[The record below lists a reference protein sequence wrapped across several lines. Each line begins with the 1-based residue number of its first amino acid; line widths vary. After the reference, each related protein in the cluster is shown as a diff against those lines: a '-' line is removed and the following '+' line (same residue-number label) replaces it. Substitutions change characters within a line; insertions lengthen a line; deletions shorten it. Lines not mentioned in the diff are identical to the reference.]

1 MPIYEYLCPECN
13 FKFEL
18 LRQQSQATESVSCPR
33 CHNGAKRIFSAFPCE
48 VLDGWLM
55 VSLWKGPEA
64 VEHYNF
70 CSLNCLKTWVD
81 TQLPQVPDAF
91 LRAFEKRED

>member
-1 MPIYEYLCPECN
+1 LRRQKQIKLEREMPREYFICHSCGERVECGV
-13 FKFEL
+13 
-18 LRQQSQATESVSCPR
+18 RQ
-33 CHNGAKRIFSAFPCE
+33 KPCE
-48 VLDGWLM
+48 ALEGWLM

-81 TQLPQVPDAF
+81 TQLPQVPDVF
-91 LRAFEKRED
+91 LKAFEKGRE

>member
-1 MPIYEYLCPECN
+1 MAREHFVCHSCGERVEC
-13 FKFEL
+13 
-18 LRQQSQATESVSCPR
+18 A
-33 CHNGAKRIFSAFPCE
+33 AKQRPCE

-70 CSLNCLKTWVD
+70 CSLSCLRTWVD
-81 TQLPQVPDAF
+81 TQLPQIPDAF
-91 LRAFEKRED
+91 LKAFEKGSE

>member
-1 MPIYEYLCPECN
+1 MAREHFVCHSCGERVECAV
-13 FKFEL
+13 KQ
-18 LRQQSQATESVSCPR
+18 R
-33 CHNGAKRIFSAFPCE
+33 PCE

-70 CSLNCLKTWVD
+70 CSLSCLRTWVD

-91 LRAFEKRED
+91 LRAFEKGRE

>member
-1 MPIYEYLCPECN
+1 MPRDYFICHSCGERVECRV
-13 FKFEL
+13 KQ
-18 LRQQSQATESVSCPR
+18 R
-33 CHNGAKRIFSAFPCE
+33 PCE

-55 VSLWKGPEA
+55 VSLWSGPEA

-81 TQLPQVPDAF
+81 TQLPKVPDAF
-91 LRAFEKRED
+91 LRAFEKGRE

>member
-1 MPIYEYLCPECN
+1 MAREYFVCHSCGERVEC
-13 FKFEL
+13 
-18 LRQQSQATESVSCPR
+18 A
-33 CHNGAKRIFSAFPCE
+33 AKQRPCE

-70 CSLNCLKTWVD
+70 CSLSCLRTWAD

-91 LRAFEKRED
+91 LRAFEKGKE

>member
-1 MPIYEYLCPECN
+1 MGREQFVCHSCGEKVEC
-13 FKFEL
+13 
-18 LRQQSQATESVSCPR
+18 A
-33 CHNGAKRIFSAFPCE
+33 AKQRPCE

-70 CSLNCLKTWVD
+70 CSLSCLRTWVD

-91 LRAFEKRED
+91 LRAFEKGRE

>member
-1 MPIYEYLCPECN
+1 MAREHFVCHSCGERVEC
-13 FKFEL
+13 
-18 LRQQSQATESVSCPR
+18 A
-33 CHNGAKRIFSAFPCE
+33 AKQRPCE

-70 CSLNCLKTWVD
+70 CSLNCLRTWVD
-81 TQLPQVPDAF
+81 AQLPQVPDAF
-91 LRAFEKRED
+91 LRAFEKGRE

>member
-1 MPIYEYLCPECN
+1 MAREYFVCRSCGEKVECGVN
-13 FKFEL
+13 Q
-18 LRQQSQATESVSCPR
+18 R
-33 CHNGAKRIFSAFPCE
+33 PCE

-70 CSLNCLKTWVD
+70 CSLSCLRAWVD

-91 LRAFEKRED
+91 LRAFEKGSE

>member
-1 MPIYEYLCPECN
+1 MAREHFVCHSCGERVEC
-13 FKFEL
+13 
-18 LRQQSQATESVSCPR
+18 A
-33 CHNGAKRIFSAFPCE
+33 AKQRPCE

-70 CSLNCLKTWVD
+70 CSLSCLRTWVD
-81 TQLPQVPDAF
+81 TQIPQVPEAF
-91 LRAFEKRED
+91 LRAFEKGRE

>member
-33 CHNGAKRIFSAFPCE
+33 CHNGAKRIFSAFA
-48 VLDGWLM
+48 
-55 VSLWKGPEA
+55 SFSKGSEGLSTPIGGSSS
-64 VEHYNF
+64 
-70 CSLNCLKTWVD
+70 CSSCSATSCD
-81 TQLPQVPDAF
+81 TCQM
-91 LRAFEKRED
+91 